1 MVLLRK
7 SNLSLNQTELEDVK
21 MLTVFFFFVIYLYL
35 LLHQLIY
42 IFFLNKTNRAF
53 IHKLRLLM
61 SFMVFFSVIYFIL
74 FMNRGNHHFLIYF
87 FFINFILG
95 RIKSDLFK

>member
-21 MLTVFFFFVIYLYL
+21 MLTVFFFWNL
-35 LLHQLIY
+35 LLHQLI
-42 IFFLNKTNRAF
+42 FFSIEKSLNKTNRAF

-61 SFMVFFSVIYFIL
+61 IFIVLFF
-74 FMNRGNHHFLIYF
+74 
-87 FFINFILG
+87 
-95 RIKSDLFK
+95 